1 MKKFKNDENLSIIN
15 KTNNP
20 TKGEKKV
27 QDGRTQI
34 LAN

>member
-1 MKKFKNDENLSIIN
+1 VKKFQNDENLSIIN
-15 KTNNP
+15 ETKNP

-27 QDGRTQI
+27 QDGRIKI